1 MKRSGKG
8 CGCASIAQGQYN
20 FAYRASARSRARSFR
35 RALRRNVPVL
45 CDPSYPFR
53 GRPGPQS
60 GDAKRVC
67 RQAINPRFPAP
78 LLPSLLSA
86 PHARLL
92 PQPWHPVHGLTGR
105 SAHVLKLR
113 QQFDRYSPFR
123 PPRIL
128 SDRRHLDRRAK
139 RYSVGRSV
147 ACLSAHAS
155 PPGLILHVK
164 SGSTRVW
171 RSSFLPV
178 RRCSF

>member
-1 MKRSGKG
+1 
-8 CGCASIAQGQYN
+8 
-20 FAYRASARSRARSFR
+20 
-35 RALRRNVPVL
+35 
-45 CDPSYPFR
+45 
-53 GRPGPQS
+53 
-60 GDAKRVC
+60 
-67 RQAINPRFPAP
+67 
-78 LLPSLLSA
+78 
-86 PHARLL
+86 
-92 PQPWHPVHGLTGR
+92 
-105 SAHVLKLR
+105 VLKLR

-128 SDRRHLDRRAK
+128 SDRRHLDKRAK

-178 RRCSF
+178 RRCSFCVSSLARRWKGPIPFQVKFDPPFGPGRRSFPWCRRS